1 MRRNKKTR
9 GFFAKHTGQ
18 AAASKTFAKQMMEMP
33 TNPDPVW
40 KAALL
45 FQGELDHIDDAMGHT
60 VDSVSDE
67 LTMKRPTNDAMFG
80 LLEQFISLYGYFDQF
95 YEAFQAGNGVTPPVE
110 TSQNAVSLGYP
121 LDITYWNDALNA
133 SGGQPVNVEGNT
145 AEDAMNPCGISL
157 IIPLTLAFTPVPLKS
172 PKPHISINT
181 QSSLQGKRQLFR
193 LNTCTGSGWVNPGM

>member
-145 AEDAMNPCGISL
+145 AEDAYESLWYFPNYSIDPGVYAGATQIAQATYQYQYTVVAPGETTIIS
-157 IIPLTLAFTPVPLKS
+157 A
-172 PKPHISINT
+172 
-181 QSSLQGKRQLFR
+181 
-193 LNTCTGSGWVNPGM
+193 